1 MKHIAMAFLFC
12 LTSSIANVQPRLS
25 DLDWPVIELEWKF
38 IKQRVGAPIDLP
50 MPPII
55 VETLPPG
62 ARMMFQFPIHDDSDY
77 DMQIIISPETLKH
90 YGYEMIDWGLGHEL
104 THYAFIMRDNNW
116 DYTKKTFV
124 QTFPHHCNPEF
135 MRITRNIADLIY
147 NIHHGQRERYM
158 MLNEVQRSCL
168 SNPTQ

>member
-1 MKHIAMAFLFC
+1 MKNLLIAFL
-12 LTSSIANVQPRLS
+12 LILPASISWAELIKI
-25 DLDWPVIELEWKF
+25 DLDWPMIELEWKF

-55 VETLPPG
+55 VEALPSR
-62 ARMMFQFPIHDDSDY
+62 ARMMFQFPIQDYSDY
-77 DMQIIISPETLKH
+77 DMQISIAPETLKN

-124 QTFPHHCNPEF
+124 QNFTHHCNPEF
-135 MRITRNIADLIY
+135 MRITQDIAGIIY
-147 NIHHGQRERYM
+147 NIYHGQRERYM
-158 MLNEVQRSCL
+158 MLNEVHRSCL
-168 SNPTQ
+168 LHPNQ